1 VAPRPS
7 PEDVQLNRSLA
18 EAGRIM
24 DVNVLD
30 DLVIGHDEYVSLKD
44 RRLGFQTGYSDGA
57 VLLNFASGPDSRIPG
72 QEPMVRDQ
80 WHARWTSSDS
90 LTKWAIRANASLAYV
105 SRNLTLHLWATCH
118 RRKSKAVGQAL
129 LKL

>member
-7 PEDVQLNRSLA
+7 PEDVQLNRTLA

-44 RRLGFQTGYSDGA
+44 RRLGF
-57 VLLNFASGPDSRIPG
+57 
-72 QEPMVRDQ
+72 
-80 WHARWTSSDS
+80 
-90 LTKWAIRANASLAYV
+90 
-105 SRNLTLHLWATCH
+105 
-118 RRKSKAVGQAL
+118 
-129 LKL
+129 